1 MAWPPAAR
9 DCDIL
14 ISPRAHARICSIAR
28 RGRGSEGCTDSKR
41 CRTCSAHAA
50 AHKARSRWSESVSVP
65 PRRMVMKRG
74 SRSFG
79 RITVPPFRSERTARV
94 TQVAPRTQAH
104 MVGGYSCAMQF
115 KDPNAV
121 ELRVALL
128 DIEPTIWRRLV
139 VPWTFHL
146 GQLHHVIQAA
156 FGWLDYH
163 LHQFLIGG
171 LRYGD
176 FEQIGEPEF
185 VGEPRGFDQTEVRLL
200 DFGHHE
206 PVSFV

>member
-1 MAWPPAAR
+1 
-9 DCDIL
+9 
-14 ISPRAHARICSIAR
+14 
-28 RGRGSEGCTDSKR
+28 
-41 CRTCSAHAA
+41 
-50 AHKARSRWSESVSVP
+50 
-65 PRRMVMKRG
+65 
-74 SRSFG
+74 
-79 RITVPPFRSERTARV
+79 
-94 TQVAPRTQAH
+94 
-104 MVGGYSCAMQF
+104 MQF

-146 GQLHHVIQAA
+146 GQLYHVIQAA

-185 VGEPRGFDQTEVRLL
+185 VGEPRGFDETEVRLL

-206 PVSFV
+206 PVSFVYEYDFGDGWEHLVGFERWLTLEPAPRVARCVDGARARPPEDVGGVHGYQSFLEIMADPRHPEHEEMKTWAGGHFDPDWFDLKMTDGDVRAALRASRPIRMHQPPPKPKRD